1 MKGFGLRAGDWKVT
15 EKRSLPDPCRAKKEK
30 AEKVI
35 SFSGQSVFN
44 NISEA
49 RFQIAGN
56 EEYRSLV
63 MPDIFL
69 GVVTA

>member
-1 MKGFGLRAGDWKVT
+1 MKSFGLRAGDWKVT
-15 EKRSLPDPCRAKKEK
+15 GKRSLPDPCRAKKEK

-35 SFSGQSVFN
+35 SFLGHSVFN

-56 EEYRSLV
+56 EESRSLG
-63 MPDIFL
+63 MPNIFL

>member
-1 MKGFGLRAGDWKVT
+1 MKSFGLRAGDWKVT
-15 EKRSLPDPCRAKKEK
+15 GKRSLPDPCRAKKEK

-35 SFSGQSVFN
+35 SFLGHSVFN

-49 RFQIAGN
+49 RFQIEGN
-56 EEYRSLV
+56 EESRSLG
-63 MPDIFL
+63 MPNIFL